1 MLSSSLPIEFFRQ
14 ARRIVVDG
22 AHGTE
27 LRKRGIVADCLESAN
42 LSQPELVTALVREY
56 VDAGAELVR
65 TNTFQANAIA
75 LGAHGLERDTT
86 RINQAAV
93 RLCREGAAGRAHV
106 VGSIGP
112 VGFRL
117 RTPGTDPGRARD
129 AYTEQAL
136 ALEAGGAGALLLETL
151 IDPEEVRLA
160 LDALSRAVTIPI
172 GVCMTF
178 GVAAGESLAG
188 GGATPERLLRLAEDH
203 GATFV
208 GANCGR
214 GLEGMDTLATSLSKS
229 RLPVWLSPSAGFAGS
244 GQAFASA
251 EAFAELGERAWS
263 LGVAFYGGCCGTDP
277 SFIRAL
283 SARRSLSTDNG
294 GNGTT

>member
-1 MLSSSLPIEFFRQ
+1 M
-14 ARRIVVDG
+14 VVDG
-22 AHGTE
+22 ASGTE
-27 LRKRGIVADCLESAN
+27 LRKRGVEAACLESAN
-42 LSQPELVTALVREY
+42 LSRPELVTALVREY

-75 LGAHGLERDTT
+75 LAAHGLQGETT
-86 RINQAAV
+86 LINQAAV

-117 RTPGTDPGRARD
+117 RTPAIDPGRARD
-129 AYTEQAL
+129 AYSEQAL
-136 ALEAGGAGALLLETL
+136 ALEAAGAGALLLETL
-151 IDPEEVRLA
+151 IDPEEAKLA
-160 LDALSRAVTIPI
+160 LDALSRVVRIPV

-178 GVAAGESLAG
+178 GVAASESLDG

-214 GLEGMDTLATSLSKS
+214 GLEGMDALARSLSES
-229 RLPVWLSPSAGFAGS
+229 RLPVWLSPSAGLPGS
-244 GQAFASA
+244 GVPLASD
-251 EAFAELGERAWS
+251 EAFAELGERVWS
-263 LGVAFYGGCCGTDP
+263 LGIAFYGGCCGTNP

-283 SARRSLSTDNG
+283 TSRHSRPT
-294 GNGTT
+294 